1 MKYTDFFCYLRDVI
15 FLNLTTHN
23 DSHDY
28 PVDSDGFTKDDADQI
43 LGSNSGR
50 LDATADDAGA
60 GGVDARGS
68 ADDGKRNGQTDS
80 HTRPKI
86 RRNRLEK
93 ARDIKLE
100 RVRVKM
106 CI

>member
-1 MKYTDFFCYLRDVI
+1 MLCYLRDGI
-15 FLNLTTHN
+15 FLYLTAHH
-23 DSHDY
+23 DSHDN
-28 PVDSDGFTKDDADQI
+28 PVDSDGFTENDTNQI
-43 LGSNSGR
+43 LGSNSR
-50 LDATADDAGA
+50 SFDTAADDAGA

-68 ADDGKRNGQTDS
+68 ADDRKRNGQTDS

-100 RVRVKM
+100 RRVKM
-106 CI
+106 SVK